1 MTIKRGGHT
10 FAGVDKPI
18 RTPNH
23 KSGKSH
29 AVVIKQGDGFRLI
42 RFGMQG
48 AKTKPPRKGE
58 SEADKAKRRSFK
70 ARHAKN
76 IAKGKTSAAYW
87 ADKVMAEEPI
97 KPNPPVDTAAL
108 IAEVEALRKSKAE
121 LLDDYKKAK
130 EAAKAVPQ
138 DVDVNA
144 LIAFKQKKEQ
154 EELEAKGRYEE
165 ATEKLAA
172 QYRQAEEAKNQR
184 IQELEKRQ
192 RELEVEAPAVTALA
206 DVVHDPQYVLS
217 RLNKDQLSRD
227 PDGTVVVVDG
237 YNRTSVKEWAQ
248 QNMPQ
253 WVQKNPRPQGGGAT
267 TTKVTADVVTGESN
281 PFARESFNLTEQA
294 RLYRTDIN
302 KYNMLKNAVSG

>member
-1 MTIKRGGHT
+1 
-10 FAGVDKPI
+10 
-18 RTPNH
+18 
-23 KSGKSH
+23 
-29 AVVIKQGDGFRLI
+29 
-42 RFGMQG
+42 
-48 AKTKPPRKGE
+48 
-58 SEADKAKRRSFK
+58 
-70 ARHAKN
+70 
-76 IAKGKTSAAYW
+76 
-87 ADKVMAEEPI
+87 MAEEPI

-217 RLNKDQLSRD
+217 RLNKEQLSRD

-267 TTKVTADVVTGESN
+267 TTKVTADVGTGESN

>member
-1 MTIKRGGHT
+1 
-10 FAGVDKPI
+10 
-18 RTPNH
+18 
-23 KSGKSH
+23 
-29 AVVIKQGDGFRLI
+29 
-42 RFGMQG
+42 
-48 AKTKPPRKGE
+48 
-58 SEADKAKRRSFK
+58 
-70 ARHAKN
+70 
-76 IAKGKTSAAYW
+76 
-87 ADKVMAEEPI
+87 MAEEPI

-172 QYRQAEEAKNQR
+172 QYRQAEESKNQR

-302 KYNMLKNAVSG
+302 KYNMLKNAVTG

>member
-1 MTIKRGGHT
+1 
-10 FAGVDKPI
+10 
-18 RTPNH
+18 
-23 KSGKSH
+23 
-29 AVVIKQGDGFRLI
+29 
-42 RFGMQG
+42 
-48 AKTKPPRKGE
+48 
-58 SEADKAKRRSFK
+58 
-70 ARHAKN
+70 
-76 IAKGKTSAAYW
+76 
-87 ADKVMAEEPI
+87 MAEEPI
-97 KPNPPVDTAAL
+97 KPNPPVDTTAL

>member
-1 MTIKRGGHT
+1 
-10 FAGVDKPI
+10 
-18 RTPNH
+18 
-23 KSGKSH
+23 
-29 AVVIKQGDGFRLI
+29 
-42 RFGMQG
+42 
-48 AKTKPPRKGE
+48 
-58 SEADKAKRRSFK
+58 
-70 ARHAKN
+70 
-76 IAKGKTSAAYW
+76 
-87 ADKVMAEEPI
+87 MAEEPI

-217 RLNKDQLSRD
+217 RLNKEQLSRD

-281 PFARESFNLTEQA
+281 PFARASFNLTEQA

>member
-1 MTIKRGGHT
+1 
-10 FAGVDKPI
+10 
-18 RTPNH
+18 
-23 KSGKSH
+23 
-29 AVVIKQGDGFRLI
+29 
-42 RFGMQG
+42 
-48 AKTKPPRKGE
+48 
-58 SEADKAKRRSFK
+58 
-70 ARHAKN
+70 
-76 IAKGKTSAAYW
+76 
-87 ADKVMAEEPI
+87 MAEEPI

-154 EELEAKGRYEE
+154 EELEAKGRQEE

-172 QYRQAEEAKNQR
+172 QYRQAEESKNQR

-217 RLNKDQLSRD
+217 RLNKEQLSRD

>member
-1 MTIKRGGHT
+1 
-10 FAGVDKPI
+10 
-18 RTPNH
+18 
-23 KSGKSH
+23 
-29 AVVIKQGDGFRLI
+29 
-42 RFGMQG
+42 
-48 AKTKPPRKGE
+48 
-58 SEADKAKRRSFK
+58 
-70 ARHAKN
+70 
-76 IAKGKTSAAYW
+76 
-87 ADKVMAEEPI
+87 MAEEPI

-192 RELEVEAPAVTALA
+192 RELEGEAPAVTALA

-217 RLNKDQLSRD
+217 RLNKEQLSRD

-281 PFARESFNLTEQA
+281 PFARESFNLTEQD

-302 KYNMLKNAVSG
+302 KYNMLKNAVNG

>member
-1 MTIKRGGHT
+1 
-10 FAGVDKPI
+10 
-18 RTPNH
+18 
-23 KSGKSH
+23 
-29 AVVIKQGDGFRLI
+29 
-42 RFGMQG
+42 
-48 AKTKPPRKGE
+48 
-58 SEADKAKRRSFK
+58 
-70 ARHAKN
+70 
-76 IAKGKTSAAYW
+76 
-87 ADKVMAEEPI
+87 MAEEPI

-172 QYRQAEEAKNQR
+172 QYRQAEESKNQR

-248 QNMPQ
+248 QNMPH